1 MFRNEALPGVLDI
14 GLKTF
19 NRKARGVE
27 MSDGNPRLGP
37 SGHVDDFARRNL
49 PPLREWPELHLDRPE
64 FQYPEYLNAAV
75 ELTDRLVE
83 RGLGDQI
90 ALIGNGRQRTYK
102 ELADWSNRLA
112 HALVENYGVKPGN
125 RVLIRS
131 GNNPALVAAWLAATK
146 AGAVVVNTMPMLRA
160 GELTKIIDK
169 AEIALALTDSRIAD
183 ELVACAKT
191 SRFLKQVVNFDGTS
205 NHDAELDR
213 VALSKPVR
221 FDAVKTG
228 RDDVALLGFTS
239 GTTGEPK
246 ATMHFHRDLLIIA
259 DGYASEVLKVTS
271 DDVFVGSPPLAFTFG
286 LGGLA
291 IFPLRFGATA
301 TLLENAA
308 PSEMVKIIET
318 YKATICFT
326 SPTAYR
332 SMMTAMDNG
341 ADLSSLR
348 VAVSAGETLPA
359 PVFESWT
366 AKTGKPIL
374 DGIGSTELLHI
385 FISNRVGD
393 AVAGTTGQPV
403 SGYEAKIVDAD
414 MNELPPGTVG
424 KLAVRGPTG
433 CRYLA
438 DSRQSNYVRDGWN
451 LTGDAFVCNQNGRF
465 SFVARADDMIVS
477 SGYNIAG
484 PDVEAAL
491 LTHPAVAECGVVG
504 APDEARGM
512 IVKAY
517 VVLASGVTG
526 DDELAAAL
534 QDHVKREIAPYKYP
548 RAIEFV
554 AQLPKTE
561 TGKLKRFALRQ
572 MAQAGAASAGMA
584 AE

>member
-1 MFRNEALPGVLDI
+1 MLGRTLN
-14 GLKTF
+14 
-19 NRKARGVE
+19 
-27 MSDGNPRLGP
+27 LGP

-49 PPLREWPELHLDRPE
+49 PPPEQWPELLRDRPE
-64 FQYPEYLNAAV
+64 FQYPDYLNAAV
-75 ELTDRLVE
+75 ELTDRIVE
-83 RGLGDQI
+83 RGMGDNI

-160 GELTKIIDK
+160 GELARIVDK
-169 AEIALALTDSRIAD
+169 AEIALALTDSRTAD

-213 VALSKPVR
+213 VALNKPVK
-221 FDAVKTG
+221 FEAVKTG

-246 ATMHFHRDLLIIA
+246 ATMHFHRDLLTIA
-259 DGYASEVLKVTS
+259 DGYAREVLRVTP

-308 PSEMVKIIET
+308 PPEMVKIIET

-332 SMMTAMDNG
+332 AMMAAMDKG

-348 VAVSAGETLPA
+348 LAVSAGETLPA
-359 PVFESWT
+359 PVFEAWT
-366 AKTGKPIL
+366 RKTGKTIL
-374 DGIGSTELLHI
+374 DGIGSTEMLHI
-385 FISNRVGD
+385 FITNREGD
-393 AVAGTTGQPV
+393 AAAGVTGHPV
-403 SGYEAKIVDAD
+403 TGYEARIVDD
-414 MNELPPGTVG
+414 EMRELPNGTVG

-438 DSRQSNYVRDGWN
+438 DNRQANYVRDGWN
-451 LTGDAFVCNQNGRF
+451 LTGDAFVRDEKGRF
-465 SFVARADDMIVS
+465 SFVARADDMIIS

-484 PDVEAAL
+484 PEVEAAL
-491 LTHPAVAECGVVG
+491 LSHPAVAECGVVG

-517 VVLASGVTG
+517 VVVAANASAGEALAT
-526 DDELAAAL
+526 AL
-534 QDHVKREIAPYKYP
+534 QEHVKREIAPYKYP
-548 RAIEFV
+548 RAVEFV
-554 AQLPKTE
+554 TQLPKTE
-561 TGKLKRFALRQ
+561 TGKLKRYALRQ
-572 MAQAGAASAGMA
+572 MAQAQATSRGVA